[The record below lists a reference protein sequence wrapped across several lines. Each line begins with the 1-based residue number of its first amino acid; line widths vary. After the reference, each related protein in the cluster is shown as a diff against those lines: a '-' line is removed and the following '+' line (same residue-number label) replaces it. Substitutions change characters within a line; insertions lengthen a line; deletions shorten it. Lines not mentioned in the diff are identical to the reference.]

1 MLFQQKYSR
10 NVQAQLHQ
18 FWKKYKILRTLN
30 FPDKLKLADITPFF
44 KKNNPLEK
52 ENYRLVSVLPVVSN
66 IFERLMRRQETL
78 FTEKLL
84 SSYLCLQYT
93 AGIDFSYWK
102 MEKDFGSKRV
112 WRAELMDLSKTFD
125 TSNYDLLLA
134 KLYSLKV
141 FHSYLS
147 NRYQRTKINKSCS
160 LWSKIFGGLPQGS
173 VLAPLLINIYI
184 RSALM

>member
-18 FWKKYKILRTLN
+18 FWKKCKILRTLN

-66 IFERLMRRQETL
+66 IFERLVRKETL

-93 AGIDFSYWK
+93 A
-102 MEKDFGSKRV
+102 
-112 WRAELMDLSKTFD
+112 LS
-125 TSNYDLLLA
+125 SVHSLLA

-160 LWSKIFGGLPQGS
+160 LWSKISWGLPQGS

-184 RSALM
+184 KSALM